1 MRIVDVFKSRAG
13 APADHDVAL
22 ADERL
27 QSDDL
32 LKQAQEADRAV
43 HEQGICSSDAG
54 TVNVRA
60 PARTPH
66 VVSATSGYS
75 RSCAAVLESRF
86 VVRCRWKEKV
96 DG

>member
-43 HEQGICSSDAG
+43 HEQGICSSDADPVNRTSFLRRAG
-54 TVNVRA
+54 TPGVAQWFLN
-60 PARTPH
+60 H
-66 VVSATSGYS
+66 DS
-75 RSCAAVLESRF
+75 
-86 VVRCRWKEKV
+86 
-96 DG
+96 

>member
-1 MRIVDVFKSRAG
+1 MRILDVFKSRADG
-13 APADHDVAL
+13 PADHDVAL
-22 ADERL
+22 ADER
-27 QSDDL
+27 
-32 LKQAQEADRAV
+32 
-43 HEQGICSSDAG
+43 ICSSDAG